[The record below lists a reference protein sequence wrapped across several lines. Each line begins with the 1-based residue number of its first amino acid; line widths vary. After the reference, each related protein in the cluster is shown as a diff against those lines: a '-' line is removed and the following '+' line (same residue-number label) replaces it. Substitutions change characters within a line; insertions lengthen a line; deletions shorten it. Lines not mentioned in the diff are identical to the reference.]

1 MGGLRRG
8 GGLIGPPRVRPPG
21 SRDRS
26 VGGEREFR
34 QPQRGGTRPCGER
47 VALARGP
54 RGERVL
60 QAGCCAVP
68 CAGFE
73 ASVSIVSAWWRWIVD
88 SPLRLDRVGSDSL
101 RSSPTEVRAAPRR
114 KRRPVCCG
122 SLAGRRRYW
131 NECLNRTF
139 LRCFRRSNRALRRRR
154 SKTIARAGWAIS
166 WPVGTAC

>member
-34 QPQRGGTRPCGER
+34 QPQRGGTRQCGER
-47 VALARGP
+47 AALAR
-54 RGERVL
+54 
-60 QAGCCAVP
+60 CS
-68 CAGFE
+68 
-73 ASVSIVSAWWRWIVD
+73 ASRLLRRSMRWIRSVCFHRQCVVEVD
-88 SPLRLDRVGSDSL
+88 CGFSSAPGQGWERFLTQLSYGS
-101 RSSPTEVRAAPRR
+101 TAAPRR